1 MVMSMVMRWDHS
13 RIRTLG
19 LYDSRITGLILSSG
33 SYLSRVSHGFPPAF
47 QISSHLT
54 KKDVDEW
61 FGYAK
66 APLTPTPLG
75 VNVCIL
81 FCEGSV
87 SIWGEFSHLARS
99 MSRIASR

>member
-1 MVMSMVMRWDHS
+1 MVPLWLSGWDSMVMRWVV
-13 RIRTLG
+13 LPPNN
-19 LYDSRITGLILSSG
+19 SRITGLILSSG
-33 SYLSRVSHGFPPAF
+33 SYLSQVSHGFPPAF

-61 FGYAK
+61 FGYA
-66 APLTPTPLG
+66 PPTPTPLG
-75 VNVCIL
+75 VNVCML

-99 MSRIASR
+99 MSRIATR